1 MRMLYVKRNPDG
13 RVVSLSELK
22 DSAVDEELDLTHP
35 DVQEFLESARQALSS
50 SDHQTIRV
58 IEDLIDILIRK
69 KLIMLTDLPLAAQ
82 QKLADRQRMRNELNA
97 LDNLMV
103 GEGDIL

>member
-1 MRMLYVKRNPDG
+1 MLYVKRNLDG
-13 RVVSLSELK
+13 KVVSLSELNEG
-22 DSAVDEELDLTHP
+22 SVAEELDLSHP
-35 DVQEFLESARQALSS
+35 DVQEFLESARHALSV
-50 SDHQTIRV
+50 SDSETIRV

-69 KLIMLTDLPLAAQ
+69 KIIMLTDLPDAAQ
-82 QKLADRQRMRNELNA
+82 QKISERQRMRSELNV